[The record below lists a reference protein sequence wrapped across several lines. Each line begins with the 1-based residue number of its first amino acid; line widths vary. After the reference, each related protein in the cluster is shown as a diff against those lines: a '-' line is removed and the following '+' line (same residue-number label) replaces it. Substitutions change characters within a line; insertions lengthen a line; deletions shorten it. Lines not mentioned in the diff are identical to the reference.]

1 MLRSGLLLFALV
13 FCLVGAAQAK
23 EYQFTFVT
31 MDIPDSCHFMP
42 REGAI
47 FVQDD
52 NNHFFTLDIKPV
64 DAATDPAAY
73 AATLAANQ
81 NGGAVRAADGAWS
94 FNVTGRSVPYAVT
107 VLADADHMITMY
119 TDMRRAQWPE
129 DLKTALNS
137 AKGKDPAVDAL
148 LRRII
153 AVPESRL
160 FLRIGILNG
169 HGTLV
174 PTLNRANELRLRLHG
189 GRLLTQPSGHCKIVM
204 P

>member
-73 AATLAANQ
+73 AATLAGQ
-81 NGGAVRAADGAWS
+81 SERRRCTRCRRGLEFQRHGAFRSLCRYRPGRRRPYDYHVYGYAARPVA
-94 FNVTGRSVPYAVT
+94 
-107 VLADADHMITMY
+107 
-119 TDMRRAQWPE
+119 
-129 DLKTALNS
+129 
-137 AKGKDPAVDAL
+137 
-148 LRRII
+148 
-153 AVPESRL
+153 
-160 FLRIGILNG
+160 
-169 HGTLV
+169 
-174 PTLNRANELRLRLHG
+174 
-189 GRLLTQPSGHCKIVM
+189 
-204 P
+204 

>member
-1 MLRSGLLLFALV
+1 MLRSGLLLFVLV

-94 FNVTGRSVPYAVT
+94 FDVTGRSVPYAVT

-153 AVPESRL
+153 AV
-160 FLRIGILNG
+160 
-169 HGTLV
+169 H
-174 PTLNRANELRLRLHG
+174 
-189 GRLLTQPSGHCKIVM
+189 
-204 P
+204 